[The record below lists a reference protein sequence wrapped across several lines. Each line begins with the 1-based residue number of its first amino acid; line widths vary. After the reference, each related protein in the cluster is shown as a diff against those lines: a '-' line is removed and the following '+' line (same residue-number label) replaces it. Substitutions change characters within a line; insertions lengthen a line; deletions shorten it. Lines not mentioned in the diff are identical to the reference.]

1 MYTAVPAVVAG
12 YPLLEALQACRRQA
26 MAAEPGPGRAP
37 FNRIAHS
44 TRTWMHGDRDFN
56 TPTVDLLYSNAWI
69 DLRQGPVVL
78 EIPARSRF
86 FVVQLL
92 DVHTENFFNLGTR
105 NVPAGGAATRC
116 CRRARPPRWRP
127 RERRPCHVPPPWSG
141 CSGG

>member
-105 NVPAGGAATRC
+105 NPVNGRLQGMRVDLSGALGLE
-116 CRRARPPRWRP
+116 PG
-127 RERRPCHVPPPWSG
+127 SG
-141 CSGG
+141 ALGWHASVALGYVTM

>member
-86 FVVQLL
+86 FSRFFVSRFLFL
-92 DVHTENFFNLGTR
+92 NKFFNVRKFFLFFL
-105 NVPAGGAATRC
+105 NSC
-116 CRRARPPRWRP
+116 W
-127 RERRPCHVPPPWSG
+127 EQFSWSNSFK
-141 CSGG
+141 CFNFSNLDKFFKTNSCY